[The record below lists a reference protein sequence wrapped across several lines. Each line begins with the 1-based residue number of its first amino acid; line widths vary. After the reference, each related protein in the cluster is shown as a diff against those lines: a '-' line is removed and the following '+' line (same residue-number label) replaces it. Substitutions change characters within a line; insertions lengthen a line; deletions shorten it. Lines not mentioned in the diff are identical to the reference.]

1 MAISRVTANLANR
14 LFIPQLYSQKLQ
26 VKFYA
31 GSVVPNIVNYE
42 WEGEIRSVGDK
53 INIRQL
59 PDLVVN
65 PWSVNDD
72 IDFQSLEDGQIQ
84 LTIDYAYYAA
94 YKLDYVDF
102 HQMDINLKERLMDEL
117 NNRMRLQVENTVL
130 GSAFASAHQTVD
142 AAAMGT
148 VYFVKASDAATSWI
162 LRSDRLL
169 TEQNVALENRWY
181 LLSPA
186 MKEQA
191 IQQAV
196 LYNYA
201 TGDAAK
207 APVRTGL
214 VGPMG
219 NFSLYES
226 TLLAGGSGAS
236 AAGTGATAPIES
248 MAGHRSAI
256 SFASQFT
263 EFESD
268 IVLQNTFGKGTRALM
283 VFGFGP
289 TKKEALIRNKV
300 SFAA

>member
-1 MAISRVTANLANR
+1 MAVSRVTQNLANR

-59 PDLVVN
+59 PDLIVA
-65 PWSVNDD
+65 PWTVNDD
-72 IDFQSLEDGQIQ
+72 INFQELEDGQIQ

-130 GSAFASAHQTVD
+130 GTAYASAYQTVD
-142 AAAMGT
+142 GTAMAAS
-148 VYFVKASDAATSWI
+148 YFVMANNAATSWV
-162 LRSDRLL
+162 LRADRLL
-169 TEQNVALENRWY
+169 TQQNVPLENRWY
-181 LLSPA
+181 LLSPL
-186 MKEQA
+186 MKEQL

-196 LYNYA
+196 LYSYA
-201 TGDAAK
+201 TGDSAK

-226 TLLAGGSGAS
+226 TLLSG
-236 AAGTGATAPIES
+236 GTGATQATAINS
-248 MAGHRSAI
+248 MAGHRSAV

-268 IVLQNTFGKGTRALM
+268 IVLQNTFGKGTRSLM
-283 VFGFGP
+283 VFGFAT
-289 TKKEALIRNKV
+289 TKNTALVYNKV
-300 SFAA
+300 SIAA

>member
-1 MAISRVTANLANR
+1 VS
-14 LFIPQLYSQKLQ
+14 
-26 VKFYA
+26 
-31 GSVVPNIVNYE
+31 
-42 WEGEIRSVGDK
+42 
-53 INIRQL
+53 
-59 PDLVVN
+59 
-65 PWSVNDD
+65 PWSANDD
-72 IDFQSLEDGQIQ
+72 INFQELEDGQIQ

-94 YKLDYVDF
+94 YKIDYVDF
-102 HQMDINLKERLMDEL
+102 HQMDIALKERLMDEL
-117 NNRMRLQVENTVL
+117 NNRMRLQVENSVL
-130 GSAFASAHQTVD
+130 GTSFLSAFQTID
-142 AAAMGT
+142 ATAMGT
-148 VYFVKASDAATSWI
+148 TYFVQANSAATSWV
-162 LRSDRLL
+162 LRADRLL
-169 TEQNVALENRWY
+169 SEQNIPLENRWY

-201 TGDAAK
+201 TGDSAK

-214 VGPMG
+214 VGPLG
-219 NFSLYES
+219 NFSLYET

-236 AAGTGATAPIES
+236 AAGTGATGPIAS
-248 MAGHRSAI
+248 MAGHRSAL

-268 IVLQNTFGKGTRALM
+268 IVLPNTFGKGTRSLM

-289 TKKEALIRNKV
+289 TKREGLIYTKA

>member
-1 MAISRVTANLANR
+1 MAVSRVTANLANR

-31 GSVVPNIVNYE
+31 GSVIPNVVNYE

-59 PDLVVN
+59 PDLVVS

-72 IDFQSLEDGQIQ
+72 INFQELEDGQIQ
-84 LTIDYAYYAA
+84 MTVDYAYYSA
-94 YKLDYVDF
+94 YKIDYVDF

-117 NNRMRLQVENTVL
+117 NNRMRIQVENTVL
-130 GSAFASAHQTVD
+130 GSAYASAYQTVD
-142 AAAMGT
+142 GTAMAAA
-148 VYFVKASDAATSWI
+148 YFIATNNQATAWI
-162 LRSDRLL
+162 LRADRLL
-169 TEQNVALENRWY
+169 TEQNVSLENRWY
-181 LLSPA
+181 LLSPL
-186 MKEQA
+186 MKENA

-196 LYNYA
+196 LYSYA
-201 TGDAAK
+201 TGDTAK

-226 TLLAGGSGAS
+226 TLLSGGSGA
-236 AAGTGATAPIES
+236 TQATAINS

-268 IVLQNTFGKGTRALM
+268 IVLQNTFGKGTRSLM
-283 VFGFGP
+283 VFGFAT
-289 TKKEALIRNKV
+289 TKKEALIYNKV
-300 SFAA
+300 SIAA

>member
-1 MAISRVTANLANR
+1 MAVSRVTQNLANR

-59 PDLVVN
+59 PDLIVA
-65 PWSVNDD
+65 PWTVNDD
-72 IDFQSLEDGQIQ
+72 INFQELEDGQIQ

-130 GSAFASAHQTVD
+130 GTAYASAYQTVD
-142 AAAMGT
+142 GTAMAAA
-148 VYFVKASDAATSWI
+148 YFVMASNQATSWV
-162 LRSDRLL
+162 LRADRLL
-169 TEQNVALENRWY
+169 TQQNVPLENRWY
-181 LLSPA
+181 LLSPL
-186 MKEQA
+186 MKEQLL
-191 IQQAV
+191 QQAV
-196 LYNYA
+196 LYSYA
-201 TGDAAK
+201 TGDTAK

-226 TLLAGGSGAS
+226 TLLAGG
-236 AAGTGATAPIES
+236 TGATQATAINS
-248 MAGHRSAI
+248 MAGHRSAV

-268 IVLQNTFGKGTRALM
+268 IVLQNTFGKGTRSLM
-283 VFGFGP
+283 VFGFAT
-289 TKKEALIRNKV
+289 TKNTALIYNKV
-300 SFAA
+300 SIAA

>member
-1 MAISRVTANLANR
+1 MAISRVSNNLANR

-59 PDLVVN
+59 PDLVVSA
-65 PWSVNDD
+65 WSVNDD
-72 IDFQSLEDGQIQ
+72 INFQELEDGQIQ

-94 YKLDYVDF
+94 YKMDYVDF
-102 HQMDINLKERLMDEL
+102 HQMDIQLKERLMDEL

-130 GSAFASAHQTVD
+130 GTSYASAYQTVD
-142 AAAMGT
+142 STAMSSA
-148 VYFVKASDAATSWI
+148 YFVQTSNAATSWI

-169 TEQNVALENRWY
+169 TEQNIPLENRWY

-226 TLLAGGSGAS
+226 TLLTG
-236 AAGTGATAPIES
+236 GTGAGSGQEINS
-248 MAGHRSAI
+248 MCGHRSAV

-268 IVLQNTFGKGTRALM
+268 IVLQNTFGKGTRSLM
-283 VFGFGP
+283 VFGFGT
-289 TKKEALIRNKV
+289 TKKESLIYNKV
-300 SFAA
+300 RFS

>member
-59 PDLVVN
+59 PDLTVS

-72 IDFQSLEDGQIQ
+72 IQFQELEDGQIQ

-94 YKLDYVDF
+94 YKMDYVDF
-102 HQMDINLKERLMDEL
+102 HQMDIALKERLMDEL
-117 NNRMRLQVENTVL
+117 NNRMRIQVENTVL
-130 GSAFASAHQTVD
+130 GSAYASAYQTND
-142 AAAMGT
+142 TTTMTGADQ
-148 VYFVKASDAATSWI
+148 YWVKAGDAATAWI

-169 TEQNVALENRWY
+169 TEQNVSLENRWY

-186 MKEQA
+186 MKEKA

-201 TGDAAK
+201 TGDTAK

-226 TLLAGGSGAS
+226 TLLSGGDGSTVAKS
-236 AAGTGATAPIES
+236 TNS

-268 IVLQNTFGKGTRALM
+268 IVLQNTFGKGTRSLM
-283 VFGFGP
+283 VFGFGA
-289 TKKEALIRNKV
+289 TKREALVYNKV
-300 SFAA
+300 AFAA

>member
-59 PDLVVN
+59 PDLTVS

-72 IDFQSLEDGQIQ
+72 INFQDLEDGQIQ

-94 YKLDYVDF
+94 YKMDYVDF

-130 GSAFASAHQTVD
+130 GTVYASAYQTVD
-142 AAAMGT
+142 LTAMGGAT
-148 VYFVKASDAATSWI
+148 YFVQGSNAATQWI

-169 TEQNVALENRWY
+169 TEQNVPLENRWY

-226 TLLAGGSGAS
+226 TLLTG
-236 AAGTGATAPIES
+236 GTGAGAGQEINS

-268 IVLQNTFGKGTRALM
+268 IVLQNTFGKGTRSLM

-289 TKKEALIRNKV
+289 TKTQAYIYNKV
-300 SFAA
+300 RFS

>member
-1 MAISRVTANLANR
+1 MAITRVTANLANR

-59 PDLVVN
+59 PDLTVS

-72 IDFQSLEDGQIQ
+72 INFQELEDGQIQ

-94 YKLDYVDF
+94 YKIDYVDF

-117 NNRMRLQVENTVL
+117 NNRMRIQVEQTVL
-130 GSAFASAHQTVD
+130 GSAYASAYQTID
-142 AAAMGT
+142 GTAMSST
-148 VYFVKASDAATSWI
+148 YFTSASNYATAWI
-162 LRSDRLL
+162 LRADRLL
-169 TEQNVALENRWY
+169 TEQNVSLENRWY
-181 LLSPA
+181 LLSPM

-201 TGDAAK
+201 TGDSAK

-226 TLLAGGSGAS
+226 TLLSGGSGA
-236 AAGTGATAPIES
+236 TQATAIAS

-268 IVLQNTFGKGTRALM
+268 IVLQNTFGKGTRSLM
-283 VFGFGP
+283 VFGFGT
-289 TKKEALIRNKV
+289 TKNTALIYNKV
-300 SFAA
+300 SIAA

>member
-1 MAISRVTANLANR
+1 MAITRVTANLANR

-59 PDLVVN
+59 PDLTVSA
-65 PWSVNDD
+65 WSVNDD
-72 IDFQSLEDGQIQ
+72 INFQELEDGQIQ

-102 HQMDINLKERLMDEL
+102 HQMDISLKERLMDEL
-117 NNRMRLQVENTVL
+117 NNRMRIQVEQTVL
-130 GSAFASAHQTVD
+130 GSAYASAYQTID
-142 AAAMGT
+142 GTAMGGN
-148 VYFVKASDAATSWI
+148 YFTAANSYATAWI
-162 LRSDRLL
+162 LRADRLL
-169 TEQNVALENRWY
+169 TEQNISLENRWY
-181 LLSPA
+181 LLSPM

-196 LYNYA
+196 LYHLN

-214 VGPMG
+214 VGPLG

-226 TLLAGGSGAS
+226 TLLSGGA
-236 AAGTGATAPIES
+236 GATQATAVAS
-248 MAGHRSAI
+248 MAGHRSAV

-268 IVLQNTFGKGTRALM
+268 IVLQNTFGKGTRSLM
-283 VFGFGP
+283 VFGFGT
-289 TKKEALIRNKV
+289 TKKESLIYNKV
-300 SFAA
+300 STAA

>member
-59 PDLVVN
+59 PDLIVQ

-72 IDFQSLEDGQIQ
+72 IAFQELEDGQIQ

-94 YKLDYVDF
+94 YKMDYVDF
-102 HQMDINLKERLMDEL
+102 HQMDIALKERLMDEL
-117 NNRMRLQVENTVL
+117 NNRMRIQVENTVL
-130 GSAFASAHQTVD
+130 GTSYASAYQQVD
-142 AAAMGT
+142 TTNNGAT
-148 VYFVKASDAATSWI
+148 NPTYFVQTTNFATGWI
-162 LRSDRLL
+162 LRNDRLL
-169 TEQNVALENRWY
+169 TEQNVPLENRWF

-201 TGDAAK
+201 TGDTAK

-226 TLLAGGSGAS
+226 TLLAGGSGATVATS
-236 AAGTGATAPIES
+236 ITG

-268 IVLQNTFGKGTRALM
+268 IVLQNTFGKGTRSLM
-283 VFGFGP
+283 VFGFGT
-289 TKKEALIRNKV
+289 TKNTALIYNKV
-300 SFAA
+300 AFAA

>member
-1 MAISRVTANLANR
+1 MAISRVTNNLANK

-59 PDLVVN
+59 PDLVVQA
-65 PWSVNDD
+65 WSVNDD
-72 IDFQSLEDGQIQ
+72 INFQELEDGQIQ

-94 YKLDYVDF
+94 YKMDYVDF
-102 HQMDINLKERLMDEL
+102 HQMDIQLKERLMDEL
-117 NNRMRLQVENTVL
+117 NNRMRIQVENTVL
-130 GSAFASAHQTVD
+130 GTSYSSAYQTID
-142 AAAMGT
+142 YSAMGNAVFSKT
-148 VYFVKASDAATSWI
+148 SDAATQWI
-162 LRSDRLL
+162 LRGDRLL
-169 TEQNVALENRWY
+169 TEQNVPLENRWY

-226 TLLAGGSGAS
+226 TLLSGGVGGSG
-236 AAGTGATAPIES
+236 TEINS
-248 MAGHRSAI
+248 MCGHRSAV

-268 IVLQNTFGKGTRALM
+268 IVLQNTFGKGTRSLM

-289 TKKEALIRNKV
+289 TKKESLVYNKV
-300 SFAA
+300 RLV

>member
-1 MAISRVTANLANR
+1 MAITRVTANLANR

-59 PDLVVN
+59 PDLIVS

-72 IDFQSLEDGQIQ
+72 INFQELEDGQIQ

-94 YKLDYVDF
+94 YKMDYVDF
-102 HQMDINLKERLMDEL
+102 HQMDIALKERLMDEL
-117 NNRMRLQVENTVL
+117 NNRMRIQVENTVL
-130 GSAFASAHQTVD
+130 GTAYASAYQQLDTTN
-142 AAAMGT
+142 AAAT
-148 VYFVKASDAATSWI
+148 TSYFVSASNAATAWI
-162 LRSDRLL
+162 LRADRLL
-169 TEQNVALENRWY
+169 TEQNVSLENRWF

-201 TGDAAK
+201 TGDTAK

-226 TLLAGGSGAS
+226 TLLSGGSGA
-236 AAGTGATAPIES
+236 TVATSINS
-248 MAGHRSAI
+248 MAGHRSAV

-268 IVLQNTFGKGTRALM
+268 IVLQNTFGKGTRSLM
-283 VFGFGP
+283 VFGFGT
-289 TKKEALIRNKV
+289 TKKESLVYVKTA
-300 SFAA
+300 FAA

>member
-59 PDLVVN
+59 PDLIVQ

-72 IDFQSLEDGQIQ
+72 INFQELEDGQIQ
-84 LTIDYAYYAA
+84 MTIDYAYYAA
-94 YKLDYVDF
+94 YKMDYVDF
-102 HQMDINLKERLMDEL
+102 HQMDISLKERLMDEL
-117 NNRMRLQVENTVL
+117 NNRMRIQVENTVL
-130 GSAFASAHQTVD
+130 GTAYASAYQQVD
-142 AAAMGT
+142 TTNNAPATA
-148 VYFVKASDAATSWI
+148 YFVQTSNAATGWI
-162 LRSDRLL
+162 LRNDRLL
-169 TEQNVALENRWY
+169 TEQNVPLDNRWF
-181 LLSPA
+181 LLSPS

-226 TLLAGGSGAS
+226 TLLAGGA
-236 AAGTGATAPIES
+236 GATVATSITS

-268 IVLQNTFGKGTRALM
+268 IVLQNTFGKGTRSLM
-283 VFGFGP
+283 VFGFAT
-289 TKKEALIRNKV
+289 TKNTALIYNKV
-300 SFAA
+300 AFAA